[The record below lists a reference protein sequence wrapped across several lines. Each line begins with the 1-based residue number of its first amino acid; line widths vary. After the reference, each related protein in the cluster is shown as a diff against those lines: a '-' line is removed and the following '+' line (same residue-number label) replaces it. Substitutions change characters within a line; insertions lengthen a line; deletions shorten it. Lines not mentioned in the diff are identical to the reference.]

1 MIYAGFGE
9 RSLAYIVD
17 ILPIL
22 MLTFSIAYFFFGFD
36 KIWHEYLDL
45 ENSTE
50 ERATFLKHRNVIRD
64 STFLLWIL
72 YGLVMDC
79 SAFQGTLGKKLLG
92 LKTVNTAGGRI
103 TFSQSL
109 KRSTV
114 KVVGLLPLGLGYI
127 WAAFSEEKAGW
138 HDLAAKTRVIK
149 AQ

>member
-1 MIYAGFGE
+1 MIYAGFGK

-36 KIWHEYLDL
+36 EIWHEYLDL

-72 YGLVMDC
+72 YGL
-79 SAFQGTLGKKLLG
+79 SW
-92 LKTVNTAGGRI
+92 TAQL
-103 TFSQSL
+103 F
-109 KRSTV
+109 KAPWVRS
-114 KVVGLLPLGLGYI
+114 Y
-127 WAAFSEEKAGW
+127 W
-138 HDLAAKTRVIK
+138 D
-149 AQ
+149 

>member
-1 MIYAGFGE
+1 
-9 RSLAYIVD
+9 
-17 ILPIL
+17 
-22 MLTFSIAYFFFGFD
+22 
-36 KIWHEYLDL
+36 
-45 ENSTE
+45 
-50 ERATFLKHRNVIRD
+50 
-64 STFLLWIL
+64 
-72 YGLVMDC
+72 MDC

>member
-1 MIYAGFGE
+1 MIYAGFGK

-64 STFLLWIL
+64 STFLL
-72 YGLVMDC
+72 
-79 SAFQGTLGKKLLG
+79 